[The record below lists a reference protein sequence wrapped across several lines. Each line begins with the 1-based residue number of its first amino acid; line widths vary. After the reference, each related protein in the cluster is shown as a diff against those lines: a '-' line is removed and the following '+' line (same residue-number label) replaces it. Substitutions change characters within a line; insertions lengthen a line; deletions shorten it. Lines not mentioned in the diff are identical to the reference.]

1 MATTAQPQPQ
11 IESLGHLTLPP
22 HSSDAE
28 AALLGGMMLDPE
40 GRAYDKVANIVT
52 ERDFYHP
59 ENKAVF
65 AAIQKLSEDRKLT
78 DLLTVSD
85 WLDSSGT
92 FSVVPAIQ
100 YISELVDNTA
110 GTANVEEYAKIVR
123 DKALLREL
131 ITISNQ
137 IAQSAYKPENKSPSE
152 LVDQAEQRIFEIA
165 ERGARNSSYLEL
177 NQTVNFIMDELDK
190 RAQKGGGLTG
200 ISSGFKKLDELTTGF
215 QKGELII
222 IAGRPSMGKTALA
235 LNIAEHT
242 ALADNNSVAVFSLEM
257 SSEQLAFRLISSLGR
272 VNQTS
277 LKNGKLR
284 DQDWDRIDGAILQM
298 KDMPIYIDDT
308 PSLTPVELRARARR
322 IQREKGLSLIIIDYL
337 QLMQVPGSKE
347 NRATEISEISRNLK
361 ALARELKIPIIALS
375 QLNRS
380 VEQRVDKIPQVSD
393 LRESGAIEQDADV
406 IAFIYRE
413 EVYNPET
420 DEKGT
425 ALINVAKQ
433 RNGPIG
439 KFYLTFLGQYTKFE
453 NYIQGYKEY

>member
-1 MATTAQPQPQ
+1 MATKAQPQKQ

-22 HSSDAE
+22 HSTAAE

-40 GRAYDKVANIVT
+40 GRAYDKIASIVT

-65 AAIQKLSEDRKLT
+65 AAIQKLSEDLKLT

-85 WLDSSGT
+85 WLDNSGK

-110 GTANVEEYAKIVR
+110 GTANVEEYGKIVR

-137 IAQSAYKPENKSPSE
+137 IAQSAYKPENKSPSD

-177 NQTVNFIMDELDK
+177 NQTVNYIMDELDK
-190 RAQKGGGLTG
+190 RAQQGGGLHG

-215 QKGELII
+215 QEGELII

-242 ALADNNSVAVFSLEM
+242 ALADKNAVAVFSLEM

-272 VNQTS
+272 VHQDA
-277 LKNGKLR
+277 LKTGKLR
-284 DQDWDRIDGAILQM
+284 DKDWDRIDGAILQM

-308 PSLTPVELRARARR
+308 PSLSPVELRARARR

-375 QLNRS
+375 QLNRAI
-380 VEQRVDKIPQVSD
+380 ELRVDKTPQLSD

-413 EVYNPET
+413 EVYNEET
-420 DEKGT
+420 DQKGI
-425 ALINVAKQ
+425 ALIKVAKQ
-433 RNGPIG
+433 RNGPTG
-439 KFYLTFLGQYTKFE
+439 KFFLTFLGQYTKFE
-453 NYIQGYKEY
+453 NYVQTYTE

>member
-1 MATTAQPQPQ
+1 MATTAQSQPQ
-11 IESLGHLTLPP
+11 IESLGQLTLPP
-22 HSSDAE
+22 HSTDAE

-40 GRAYDKVANIVT
+40 GQAYDKIASIVT
-52 ERDFYHP
+52 EQDFYHP
-59 ENKAVF
+59 DNKAVF
-65 AAIQKLSEDRKLT
+65 VAIQKLSEDRKVT

-85 WLDSSGT
+85 WLDNSGT
-92 FSVVPAIQ
+92 FSVAPAIQ

-110 GTANVEEYAKIVR
+110 GTANIAEYAKIVR
-123 DKALLREL
+123 DKALLRDL

-165 ERGARNSSYLEL
+165 ERGTRNSSYLEL
-177 NQTVNFIMDELDK
+177 NQTVNYLMDELDK

-200 ISSGFKKLDELTTGF
+200 ISSGFRKLDELTTGF

-257 SSEQLAFRLISSLGR
+257 SAEQLAFRLISSLGR

-277 LKNGKLR
+277 LKTGKLR
-284 DQDWDRIDGAILQM
+284 DKDWDRIDGAILQM

-322 IQREKGLSLIIIDYL
+322 IQREKGLSLIVIDYL
-337 QLMQVPGSKE
+337 QLMPVSYTHLTLP
-347 NRATEISEISRNLK
+347 TK
-361 ALARELKIPIIALS
+361 A
-375 QLNRS
+375 
-380 VEQRVDKIPQVSD
+380 
-393 LRESGAIEQDADV
+393 
-406 IAFIYRE
+406 
-413 EVYNPET
+413 
-420 DEKGT
+420 
-425 ALINVAKQ
+425 
-433 RNGPIG
+433 
-439 KFYLTFLGQYTKFE
+439 
-453 NYIQGYKEY
+453 